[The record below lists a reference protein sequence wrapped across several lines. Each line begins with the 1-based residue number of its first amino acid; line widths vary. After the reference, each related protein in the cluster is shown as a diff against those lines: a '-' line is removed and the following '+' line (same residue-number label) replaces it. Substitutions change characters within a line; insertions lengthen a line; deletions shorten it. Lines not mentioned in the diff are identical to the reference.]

1 MDNATASR
9 PSRDRKVELIT
20 GETTVDELDR
30 LLRSRRAFLR
40 IRLSDPN
47 VVTSYDAAVRAEAET
62 DPWPAERPSL
72 HEVLAALFARS
83 TDDTDPDPVRLAVE
97 RMRKEGTA

>member
-9 PSRDRKVELIT
+9 GPGGAAIT
-20 GETTVDELDR
+20 DKTTIAELDR
-30 LLRSRRAFLR
+30 MLRARRAFLR
-40 IRLSDPN
+40 IRLAGPN

-83 TDDTDPDPVRLAVE
+83 TDDTEPDPVRLAVE